1 MNNLNANA
9 NISFVMLGK
18 HKYAMDLLNPIEAI
32 AWGNQALSLFGPSL
46 GKIFESIDFKSMEDI
61 DLDKQGLA
69 GLANKLQ
76 AIIAKTLASCGE
88 LKSDEVSKMMN
99 EAIKRCYTPQNE
111 PLGDEAVFN
120 RWFREHPGDLYPLGC
135 MALVHLVKVFF
146 PKQLVTS
153 ASDFL
158 SKMTPSADIA

>member
-1 MNNLNANA
+1 MNNA

-32 AWGNQALSLFGPSL
+32 GWGNRALSLFGPSL
-46 GKIFESIDFKSMEDI
+46 GKIFESIDFKGMEELE
-61 DLDKQGLA
+61 LDKTGLA
-69 GLANKLQ
+69 GLAAKLQ
-76 AIIAKTLASCGE
+76 GLIGKTLASCGE
-88 LKSDEVSKMMN
+88 LKSEEVSAMMN

-135 MALVHLVKVFF
+135 MALVHLVKGFF
-146 PKQLVTS
+146 PKQLVTN
-153 ASDFL
+153 ASEFL
-158 SKMTPSADIA
+158 SKMAPAADIA